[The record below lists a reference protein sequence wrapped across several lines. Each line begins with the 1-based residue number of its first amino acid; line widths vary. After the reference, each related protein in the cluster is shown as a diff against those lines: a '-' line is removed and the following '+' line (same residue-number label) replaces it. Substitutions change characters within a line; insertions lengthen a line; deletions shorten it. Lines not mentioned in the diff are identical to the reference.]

1 MPRDPDDQQKRN
13 LATAAAMTG
22 LVLASLALLGLM
34 SLVIPDIIWVVAVLA
49 GLMVIGAIQYALWGW
64 RLDRYR
70 IKDDDE
76 S

>member
-1 MPRDPDDQQKRN
+1 MSRDPHDQQKRN
-13 LATAAAMTG
+13 MATAAAMAG
-22 LVLASLALLGLM
+22 LALAGLALLGLM
-34 SLVIPDIIWVVAVLA
+34 SLVIPDIIWVVAVFG

-70 IKDDDE
+70 IPDDDD